1 MPTEIFI
8 SEGVFVNENLSV
20 VSDVPVAT
28 AELEL
33 LPAQGVADRVI
44 VQVAQDIRRLQR
56 DATIGLAIHIGELI
70 ISKLYGGDFSTWRS
84 HGSKDVSFRKLTE
97 LLQDDL
103 SASVL
108 YRSVAI
114 YELADRMG
122 VSTWKHLGVSHV
134 RAVLGLPIKEQERI
148 LETAEEEAWTVER
161 IEQEVASSRKELETG
176 VRRGR
181 RPLPAF
187 VKSIHSCGASLK
199 RTGCWGTWTRSA
211 TWRQGNC
218 PNWSR
223 P

>member
-1 MPTEIFI
+1 M
-8 SEGVFVNENLSV
+8 
-20 VSDVPVAT
+20 
-28 AELEL
+28 
-33 LPAQGVADRVI
+33 
-44 VQVAQDIRRLQR
+44 AQDIRRLQR
-56 DATIGLAIHIGELI
+56 DATIGLAIHVGELI

-187 VKSIHSCGASLK
+187 VKSIHSMRRFAEEDGLLGDLDEVRNLEAGELS
-199 RTGCWGTWTRSA
+199 
-211 TWRQGNC
+211 
-218 PNWSR
+218 NWSR